1 MASQWK
7 DDVRRVLRDF
17 AESHVVPLG
26 SDAFVAKARSNSLDA
41 LRGKLMQGSEILQIG
56 FGKTARDALKDA
68 SPNSLEN
75 NGMQPLQQ
83 AVELLGKRGEVA
95 RDSGLKLREVKLTR
109 FINFSLQLQGV
120 RFWVMGILWKVIRM
134 CKEPL
139 DGIFFPATKT
149 NVWVLPFPYRGS

>member
-1 MASQWK
+1 
-7 DDVRRVLRDF
+7 
-17 AESHVVPLG
+17 
-26 SDAFVAKARSNSLDA
+26 
-41 LRGKLMQGSEILQIG
+41 MQDSEILQIG

-95 RDSGLKLREVKLTR
+95 RDFGLKLREVNLTR
-109 FINFSLQLQGV
+109 FISFSLQLQGV
-120 RFWVMGILWKVIRM
+120 RFLVMGILCKVTRM
-134 CKEPL
+134 RCKEPL

-149 NVWVLPFPYRGS
+149 NVWILPFPYRGS